1 MLPSTLTLE
10 LVPTDQHGL
19 AVRMELLN
27 EQIHRPPQ
35 STFRCRL
42 FDEECLR
49 SLLGSDLSAYG
60 AALRDTLFA
69 DQQAIATYRELRA
82 AALNR
87 DPSAALRLHLILPEH
102 LQAIRWELLVDPVS
116 HQPLGSDG
124 QLWLSRC
131 VPVDDVSPPLLRRSS
146 GEQRVLLA
154 IAAPNDAE
162 RWNLAPIDR
171 STYEGIVRGAW
182 GGSSVTVI
190 PAIWQRLTTELS
202 SGYDILILVAH
213 GRLVKGQPWLYLIDD
228 QENTALRSGDN
239 LAALLRSLG
248 TDCPRLVVL
257 VSCAGAGMDDH
268 SWDALGPRLARAG
281 VPAVVAA
288 YGALT
293 MDTAAII
300 LDNLFRDL
308 RREGRIDRALQRA
321 RLAAAQ
327 QQRADWWRV
336 TLFNRWRDGQI
347 WEPIHPTSLTVAPFK
362 VPYRR
367 NPLFC
372 GRERELAELKQTLCG
387 AEAVTVV
394 LTGMAGVGKSQ
405 LASECAHRLRD
416 HFPGGVFWLDMST
429 PDQVPAQ
436 IAACGGVDGL
446 NLPGWNGL
454 SLEDQVRAVQRAWQ
468 QPIRRLLIFDNLEE
482 RTLLRQWRPTTG
494 GAQVLVTSRRS
505 DWRATDDVHLLP
517 LRPTERNDSYRI
529 LLGPRARIQQTT
541 IADLLTDPLQ
551 QQAADAICTFLGD
564 LPLALA
570 LAGAYLEDS
579 NLSLSAYRQRLEQ
592 TVLEHPSLGDAQ
604 AAESDLP
611 TAYRQG
617 VAAALSLSYNRLDRT
632 RDEDAAA
639 LTFLHRLAWLAPEPV
654 PLPLLTALADGDAD
668 DQAAADPMLRRLRG
682 IGLIDRREVQLH
694 RLTAAFVRGCD
705 PEPEKTLAATVV
717 AMLKV
722 SDHLN
727 DAFERTPPASIPYRP
742 HYVAVCQQETRL
754 SDQVAAHLLTT
765 TGYILYL
772 LGEYAAARPLYERAL
787 AIRERTLGP
796 DHPDTATS
804 LNNLAWLLYWQGE
817 YAAARPLYER
827 ALAIRER
834 TLGPDHPD
842 TARIIDRLA
851 KLLSYQ
857 GEYTMARL
865 LYERVLAVYE
875 RTLGLDHPE
884 TAASLDHLAGLLAT
898 QGEYA
903 AARLLYELARV
914 ITERTLGLDHPRT
927 ARILHNLGLL
937 LYEQGEYVAARLHYE
952 QALAICERTLGPD
965 HLDTAASLTNLALLL
980 YQQGEYAA
988 ARPLFERALTICE
1001 RTLGPDHPLTATSL
1015 NHLALLLYQQG
1026 EYAAARPLYERALAI
1041 RERTLGPDH
1050 PQTQWIRDRLRKLG
1064 D

>member
-1 MLPSTLTLE
+1 MSKSIDCHRLPSVAACLMKRVCVRCWDVTCRRM
-10 LVPTDQHGL
+10 VQHYATPSSPIGK
-19 AVRMELLN
+19 
-27 EQIHRPPQ
+27 
-35 STFRCRL
+35 
-42 FDEECLR
+42 R
-49 SLLGSDLSAYG
+49 SLPTVNCERRRS
-60 AALRDTLFA
+60 
-69 DQQAIATYRELRA
+69 IVI
-82 AALNR
+82 
-87 DPSAALRLHLILPEH
+87 PALRLHLILPEH

-124 QLWLSRC
+124 QLWLSRY

-171 STYEGIVRGAW
+171 ATYEGVVRRAW
-182 GGSSVTVI
+182 GSSGVTVI
-190 PAIWQRLTTELS
+190 SATWQRLTTELS

-213 GRLVKGQPWLYLIDD
+213 GRLVDSQPWLYLIDD
-228 QENTALRSGDN
+228 QGNAARRSGDD
-239 LAALLRSLG
+239 LAALMRSLR

-268 SWDALGPRLARAG
+268 SWGALGPRLARAG

-300 LDNLFRDL
+300 FDNLLRDL
-308 RREGRIDRALQRA
+308 RQEGRIDRALQRA

-327 QQRADWWRV
+327 QQRSDWWSV

-347 WEPIHPTSLTVAPFK
+347 WEPTHPTLLTVAPFK

-387 AEAVTVV
+387 AEAATVV

-429 PDQVPAQ
+429 PDQVAAQ
-436 IAACGGVDGL
+436 MAACGGVDGL
-446 NLPGWNGL
+446 NLSGWSGL

-468 QPIRRLLIFDNLEE
+468 EPIRRLLIFDNLEE
-482 RTLLRQWRPTTG
+482 RTLLQQWRPTTG
-494 GAQVLVTSRRS
+494 GTQVLVTSRRS

-529 LLGPRARIQQTT
+529 LLGPRARSQPTE
-541 IADLLTDPLQ
+541 IADLLADPLQ

-579 NLSLSAYRQRLEQ
+579 PHLSLSAYRQRLEQ
-592 TVLEHPSLGDAQ
+592 TVLEHPSLGDEQ
-604 AAESDLP
+604 AAESGLP

-617 VAAALSLSYNRLDRT
+617 VAAALSLSYNQLNRT
-632 RDEDAAA
+632 QDAAA

-654 PLPLLTALADGDAD
+654 PLPLLIALAGGDAD

-682 IGLIDRREVQLH
+682 VGLIDQREVQLH
-694 RLTAAFVRGCD
+694 RLTAAFVRGRD
-705 PEPEKTLAATVV
+705 PAPEETLRATAE
-717 AMLKV
+717 AMLDV
-722 SDHLN
+722 SDHLMGT
-727 DAFERTPPASIPYRP
+727 FKRTPLASIPYRP
-742 HYVAVCQQETRL
+742 HYIAVCQQESRL
-754 SDQVAAHLLTT
+754 PDQVAARLLTT
-765 TGYILYL
+765 TGNILYL
-772 LGEYAAARPLYERAL
+772 LGEYTAARPLVERALAIWERTLGPDHPDTAESLDNLAWLLKAQGEYAAARPLLERAL

-796 DHPDTATS
+796 EH
-804 LNNLAWLLYWQGE
+804 LE
-817 YAAARPLYER
+817 
-827 ALAIRER
+827 
-834 TLGPDHPD
+834 
-842 TARIIDRLA
+842 TARSLDRLA

-857 GEYTMARL
+857 GEYETACL
-865 LYERVLAVYE
+865 LYLRALAVYE
-875 RTLGLDHPE
+875 RTLGPDHPE

-898 QGEYA
+898 QGEYEV
-903 AARLLYELARV
+903 ARLLYERALV

-937 LYEQGEYVAARLHYE
+937 LYKQGEYEVARL
-952 QALAICERTLGPD
+952 
-965 HLDTAASLTNLALLL
+965 
-980 YQQGEYAA
+980 
-988 ARPLFERALTICE
+988 
-1001 RTLGPDHPLTATSL
+1001 
-1015 NHLALLLYQQG
+1015 
-1026 EYAAARPLYERALAI
+1026 LYERALAI
-1041 RERTLGPDH
+1041 TERTLGPDPRYGH
-1050 PQTQWIRDRLRKLG
+1050 EPHQPG
-1064 D
+1064 GAAV

>member
-27 EQIHRPPQ
+27 EQIYRPPQ
-35 STFRCRL
+35 ATFRCGL
-42 FDEECLR
+42 FDEARLR
-49 SLLGSDLSAYG
+49 LLLGSNPLAYG
-60 AALRDTLFA
+60 AALRDALFA
-69 DQQAIATYRELRA
+69 DPQAIATYRELRA

-87 DPSAALRLHLILPEH
+87 DSSAALRLHLILPEH

-124 QLWLSRC
+124 QLWLSRY
-131 VPVDDVSPPLLRRSS
+131 VPVDDVSPPSLPSRRAA

-154 IAAPNDAE
+154 IADPNDAE
-162 RWNLAPIDR
+162 RWKLAPIDR
-171 STYEGIVRGAW
+171 SAYEGMVQAAW
-182 GGSSVTVI
+182 GGSGVTVI
-190 PAIWQRLTTELS
+190 PATWQRLTTELS

-213 GRLVKGQPWLYLIDD
+213 GRLVDSQPWLYLIDD
-228 QENTALRSGDN
+228 QGNTARRSGDD
-239 LAALLRSLG
+239 LAALLRSRG
-248 TDCPRLVVL
+248 ADGPRLVVL

-268 SWDALGPRLARAG
+268 SWGALGPRLARAG

-300 LDNLFRDL
+300 LDNLFHDL
-308 RREGRIDRALQRA
+308 RQEGRIDRALQRA

-347 WEPIHPTSLTVAPFK
+347 WEPTHPTPLTVAPFK

-372 GRERELAELKQTLCG
+372 GRERELAELEQTLCG

-394 LTGMAGVGKSQ
+394 ITGMAGVGKSQ

-429 PDQVPAQ
+429 PDQVAAQ

-468 QPIRRLLIFDNLEE
+468 EPIHRLLIFDNLEE
-482 RTLLRQWRPTTG
+482 RTLLQQWRPTTG
-494 GAQVLVTSRRS
+494 GTQVLVTSRRS

-517 LRPTERNDSYRI
+517 LRPTERSDSYLI
-529 LLGPRARIQQTT
+529 LLGPRAKARQTT
-541 IADLLTDPLQ
+541 IAALL
-551 QQAADAICTFLGD
+551 ADDAQRQTADTICELLGD

-579 NLSLSAYRQRLEQ
+579 PNLSLDAYDQRLKQ
-592 TVLEHPSLGDAQ
+592 TILAHPSLGDEQ
-604 AAESDLP
+604 AAESGLP
-611 TAYRQG
+611 TAYRHG
-617 VAAALSLSYNRLDRT
+617 VAAALALSYQRLDQT
-632 RDEDAAA
+632 RDAAA
-639 LTFLHRLAWLAPEPV
+639 LTLLHRLAWLAPEPV
-654 PLPLLTALADGDAD
+654 PFPLLIAIVGSDTN
-668 DQAAADPMLRRLRG
+668 DQAAVDPMLRRLRAV
-682 IGLIDRREVQLH
+682 GLIDQREIQLH

-705 PEPEKTLAATVV
+705 PAPEETLAATVV

-722 SDHLN
+722 SDHLQ
-727 DAFERTPPASIPYRP
+727 DAFERTPLASIPYRP
-742 HYVAVCQQETRL
+742 HYVAVCQHETRL
-754 SDQVAAHLLTT
+754 SDQVAARLLSATAA
-765 TGYILYL
+765 ILQR

-804 LNNLAWLLYWQGE
+804 LNNLA
-817 YAAARPLYER
+817 
-827 ALAIRER
+827 
-834 TLGPDHPD
+834 
-842 TARIIDRLA
+842 
-851 KLLSYQ
+851 
-857 GEYTMARL
+857 
-865 LYERVLAVYE
+865 
-875 RTLGLDHPE
+875 
-884 TAASLDHLAGLLAT
+884 
-898 QGEYA
+898 
-903 AARLLYELARV
+903 
-914 ITERTLGLDHPRT
+914 
-927 ARILHNLGLL
+927 
-937 LYEQGEYVAARLHYE
+937 
-952 QALAICERTLGPD
+952 
-965 HLDTAASLTNLALLL
+965 
-980 YQQGEYAA
+980 
-988 ARPLFERALTICE
+988 
-1001 RTLGPDHPLTATSL
+1001 
-1015 NHLALLLYQQG
+1015 LLLYQQG

-1041 RERTLGPDH
+1041 CERTLGPDHPATATILNNLAGLLSEQGEYAAARLLYERALAICERTLGPDH
-1050 PQTQWIRDRLRKLG
+1050 PQTRQARDRFRKLYTGKSTTTSFFKRLTQQACDLLRKLRG
-1064 D
+1064 